1 MALKQIRLA
10 SQAKDQLV
18 RLKSRTGISQ
28 WNILCRWAFCISLAE
43 ETPPSPVDIPA
54 DSNVEMTWHV
64 FGGENHEVYF
74 ALLKERCIVDG
85 IDTTDDAAVNR
96 QFRLHLHR
104 GLGYLATPNRIRSV
118 ADLVGTALKGTKLPE
133 RTEIVND
140 VGRGTP

>member
-1 MALKQIRLA
+1 MAIKQIRIA

-18 RLKSRTGISQ
+18 RLKSKTGISQ

-43 ETPPSPVDIPA
+43 ETPPTPVEIPS

-64 FGGENHEVYF
+64 FGGEYHEVYL

-85 IDTTDDAAVNR
+85 IDITDDAAVNR

-104 GLGYLATPNRIRSV
+104 GLGYLATPNRIRSA
-118 ADLVGTALKGTKLPE
+118 ADLVATATASDSS
-133 RTEIVND
+133 N
-140 VGRGTP
+140 

>member
-1 MALKQIRLA
+1 MAIKQIRLA

-18 RLKSRTGISQ
+18 RLKSKTGISQ

-43 ETPPSPVDIPA
+43 ETPPTPVDIPA

-64 FGGENHEVYF
+64 FGGEYHEVYL
-74 ALLKERCIVDG
+74 ALLQERCIVDG
-85 IDTTDDAAVNR
+85 IDIQDDAAVNR

-118 ADLVGTALKGTKLPE
+118 ADLVATATASDTE
-133 RTEIVND
+133 R
-140 VGRGTP
+140 

>member
-1 MALKQIRLA
+1 MAIKQIRLA

-18 RLKSRTGISQ
+18 RLKSRTGISN
-28 WNILCRWAFCISLAE
+28 WNILCRWAFCVSLAE

-64 FGGENHEVYF
+64 FGGEYHEVYF

-85 IDTTDDAAVNR
+85 IDTTDDTAVNR

-118 ADLVGTALKGTKLPE
+118 ADLVGIAL
-133 RTEIVND
+133 EISN
-140 VGRGTP
+140 

>member
-1 MALKQIRLA
+1 MAIKQIRLA

-18 RLKSRTGISQ
+18 RLKSKTGISQ

-43 ETPPSPVDIPA
+43 ETPPTPVDIPS

-64 FGGENHEVYF
+64 FGGEYHEVYL
-74 ALLKERCIVDG
+74 ALLQERCIVDG
-85 IDTTDDAAVNR
+85 VDIKDDAAVNR

-118 ADLVGTALKGTKLPE
+118 ADLIATATVSN
-133 RTEIVND
+133 TSN
-140 VGRGTP
+140 